1 MRRIWEI
8 PVNKCTRRVQER
20 EALIG
25 LALMSRMFE
34 IGRPESHLLCEI
46 GYHRGR
52 CISCLNHAPTPR
64 KVVFGAVT
72 HRIRLE

>member
-1 MRRIWEI
+1 M
-8 PVNKCTRRVQER
+8 NKCTRRAQER

-34 IGRPESHLLCEI
+34 IGSPASYLVCEI

-52 CISCLNHAPTPR
+52 CISCLNYVPTPR
-64 KVVFGAVT
+64 KAVFGAAT
-72 HRIRLE
+72 RRIRLE